1 MFWQL
6 IGLIAACLTSF
17 AFFPQ
22 VIKMYRTKSAKDI
35 SFVTLTQLSAGVGLW
50 ILYGVYL
57 KNYIIILANAITLT
71 ALISAIILYYRYI
84 PTDNGF

>member
-17 AFFPQ
+17 AFIPQ

-35 SFVTLTQLSAGVGLW
+35 SFVTLAQLSAGVGLW
-50 ILYGVYL
+50 ILYGIYL

-71 ALISAIILYYRYI
+71 ALISEIILYYRYEE
-84 PTDNGF
+84 